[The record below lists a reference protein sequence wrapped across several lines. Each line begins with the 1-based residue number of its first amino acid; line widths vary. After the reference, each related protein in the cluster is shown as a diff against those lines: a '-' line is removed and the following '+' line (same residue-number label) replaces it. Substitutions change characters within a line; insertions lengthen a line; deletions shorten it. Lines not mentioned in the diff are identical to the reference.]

1 MTPEIP
7 VELGCPQCGAP
18 VILEE
23 TDRILSCGFCR
34 VRLCLAFQ
42 GTSNYR
48 LTTPDLPEAGLLYI
62 PYWRYRGM
70 EFSVEG
76 LEIRHRVSDHSRLA
90 IKASGLPPTLGFRPQ
105 VLKLKPMTAGMGNR
119 FLKPELTF
127 QQVRASTNGSISK
140 PFNGA
145 GDPRSQSAFEAL
157 VGETVHLIHSPVL
170 HTDDGFWDPILRRP
184 LVEVDAAALNRLA
197 RDQSPGESIR
207 FLPMICPTCGWDLAG
222 EKDTLAPVCRNC
234 HSIWDSGGGRLSRLP
249 FGVAPS
255 GGKGREDLHLPFWKI
270 RASVSVLQL
279 ETQGDLIRLANVPR
293 VLDQNRIAR
302 KLDYYVAAFKVH
314 PQLFLRLARSFTLGQ
329 PARGLA
335 RELPKSP
342 LHPVTLPLAEA
353 LETLP
358 ILVGSMAVPKKTYL
372 PMISGLKFQ
381 PVDSQLVFFP
391 FELKGTELIQN
402 DIGMSISCNALGMGR
417 LI

>member
-1 MTPEIP
+1 MTPQIP

-42 GTSNYR
+42 GTASYR
-48 LTTPDLPEAGLLYI
+48 LTTSDLPEAGLLYV

-76 LEIRHRVSDHSRLA
+76 LEIRHRVADHSHLA
-90 IKASGLPPTLGFRPQ
+90 IRASGLPPTLGFRPQ
-105 VLKLKPMTAGMGNR
+105 VLRLKPMSAEKGNQ
-119 FLKPELTF
+119 FLKPELSF
-127 QQVRASTNGSISK
+127 EQVRASTNGSV
-140 PFNGA
+140 PGQFDGA
-145 GDPRSQSAFEAL
+145 GDPRSGRALETL

-184 LVEVDAAALNRLA
+184 LVKADAAALSRLA
-197 RDQSPGESIR
+197 RDQSAGKSIR

-234 HSIWDSGGGRLSRLP
+234 HSIWDSGEGRLSRLP
-249 FGVAPS
+249 FGVSSS
-255 GGKGREDLHLPFWKI
+255 GSKGKGDLHLPFWKI
-270 RASVSVLQL
+270 RASAPDLQL

-293 VLDQNRIAR
+293 VVHQDMSAR
-302 KLDYYVAAFKVH
+302 NLDYYVAAFKVH

-329 PARGLA
+329 PARGLT

-372 PMISGLKFQ
+372 PKIAGLRFKHI
-381 PVDSQLVFFP
+381 DSQLVFFP
-391 FELKGTELIQN
+391 FEPKGTELIQN
-402 DIGMSISCNALGMGR
+402 DIGMSISRNALGMGR